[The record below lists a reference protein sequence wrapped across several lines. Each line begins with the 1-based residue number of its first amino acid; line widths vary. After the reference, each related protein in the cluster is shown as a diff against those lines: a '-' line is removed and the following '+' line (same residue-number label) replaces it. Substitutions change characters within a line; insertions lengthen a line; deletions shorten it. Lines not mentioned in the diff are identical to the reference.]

1 MMRVVFGTLG
11 IAALLAGGP
20 MVWAQSVFINE
31 LHYEND
37 GTDAN
42 EGVEIAGPAGTNLA
56 TYAVHLYNGNG
67 GTVYNTVPLSGTIPN
82 LGGSGFGAI
91 WFPIPGIQ
99 NGDPDGLALVQ
110 ISGALV
116 VQRMAYEGSFTATSG
131 PAGGANLP
139 DIGVRELDSIT
150 NPAGR
155 SLQLTGTGTVGAS
168 FAWTG
173 PAVASPGA
181 FNAGQ
186 TFGAAP
192 TVSLLTMAPGLIK
205 EGGST
210 TATLTLIPAPAGPVV
225 MTLSGNPPGTVQ
237 LPASV
242 LVPAGGTVTFP
253 VTAPRDGVADGFQ
266 QAAVLATDGAA
277 VYPTAG
283 AALQVIDLDRPA
295 RSAPGVLRLMSLNV
309 KVGIG
314 APGSAEFAAVREVIE
329 RISPDVLAMQE
340 VSDAGEFGDALTLLE
355 QVGFPPGAAYRATTG
370 DAFAAQTYSS
380 GDFGTGECVI
390 TASRYPITSTIQI
403 GRGVAGRKEL
413 TRFPL
418 YTRIDL
424 PGSDLHLVNVHLKAG
439 TEDPDRFRKAVE
451 AYRIREF
458 LTQQNLSAAADT
470 LVVAGDFNAIDGI
483 FLPAI
488 SYNTSSYVPPAGFS
502 LPVSFQL
509 GNDLKASPGI
519 TLPYSVSPY
528 NAATSVYPHQGFNP
542 AGLFAPA
549 LKQADG
555 VNPNTFIAFGARFD
569 YFMFPQR
576 LQNAGQARGE
586 VYNSRLEPQADGL
599 PKRPSLPTPE
609 LSEIASDHH
618 AVFLDLNLNPS
629 PALALTVSPNAVD
642 ETSAAAPPVAT
653 VSLNPAPTGPVTVQ
667 LRPWRG
673 TRVQFAADT
682 VILTPTQPSAQV
694 PVRVPASP
702 LVEAQRAISLTATA
716 DGYEPAFA
724 SLTVRSAEA
733 AGLLVFSQYV
743 EPSTAAT
750 PPNGNSSRAIEL
762 YNASGQTLDLERL
775 QWEVRRFTNGS
786 ASPVILGQVSTI
798 LPEGNAALLPPGQVV
813 VVGEAA
819 VGDAL
824 VAAGR
829 LPAPSVPFANA
840 DPGTLYCHT
849 SGQAIFLKGSNLNY
863 NGNDA
868 LEIVADGV
876 RCDVFG
882 RIGQDPGTA
891 WSGGPGNPSSADQ
904 NLSLRP
910 EIFTGSTGFTLTGTR
925 FLTTAAGNSLTGIGV
940 PPMPTDRYFTWA
952 AAKGLVGI
960 SRAPNSDP
968 DGDGRLNLI
977 EFIQETNPAAGDAA
991 PGVTSHPVEGSF
1003 LTLNADAWL
1012 SLGWERSDLR
1022 SPAWVGA
1029 PEVTGTAEGS
1039 TRTRW
1044 GWKSDPATSL
1054 RRFWR
1059 LRAARP

>member
-110 ISGALV
+110 ISGSLV
-116 VQRMAYEGSFTATSG
+116 VQRIAYEGSFTATSG

-743 EPSTAAT
+743 EPSTAVA

>member
-1 MMRVVFGTLG
+1 
-11 IAALLAGGP
+11 
-20 MVWAQSVFINE
+20 
-31 LHYEND
+31 
-37 GTDAN
+37 
-42 EGVEIAGPAGTNLA
+42 
-56 TYAVHLYNGNG
+56 
-67 GTVYNTVPLSGTIPN
+67 
-82 LGGSGFGAI
+82 
-91 WFPIPGIQ
+91 
-99 NGDPDGLALVQ
+99 
-110 ISGALV
+110 
-116 VQRMAYEGSFTATSG
+116 
-131 PAGGANLP
+131 
-139 DIGVRELDSIT
+139 
-150 NPAGR
+150 
-155 SLQLTGTGTVGAS
+155 
-168 FAWTG
+168 
-173 PAVASPGA
+173 
-181 FNAGQ
+181 
-186 TFGAAP
+186 
-192 TVSLLTMAPGLIK
+192 
-205 EGGST
+205 
-210 TATLTLIPAPAGPVV
+210 
-225 MTLSGNPPGTVQ
+225 
-237 LPASV
+237 
-242 LVPAGGTVTFP
+242 
-253 VTAPRDGVADGFQ
+253 
-266 QAAVLATDGAA
+266 
-277 VYPTAG
+277 
-283 AALQVIDLDRPA
+283 
-295 RSAPGVLRLMSLNV
+295 
-309 KVGIG
+309 
-314 APGSAEFAAVREVIE
+314 
-329 RISPDVLAMQE
+329 
-340 VSDAGEFGDALTLLE
+340 
-355 QVGFPPGAAYRATTG
+355 
-370 DAFAAQTYSS
+370 
-380 GDFGTGECVI
+380 
-390 TASRYPITSTIQI
+390 
-403 GRGVAGRKEL
+403 
-413 TRFPL
+413 
-418 YTRIDL
+418 
-424 PGSDLHLVNVHLKAG
+424 
-439 TEDPDRFRKAVE
+439 
-451 AYRIREF
+451 
-458 LTQQNLSAAADT
+458 
-470 LVVAGDFNAIDGI
+470 
-483 FLPAI
+483 
-488 SYNTSSYVPPAGFS
+488 
-502 LPVSFQL
+502 
-509 GNDLKASPGI
+509 
-519 TLPYSVSPY
+519 
-528 NAATSVYPHQGFNP
+528 
-542 AGLFAPA
+542 
-549 LKQADG
+549 
-555 VNPNTFIAFGARFD
+555 
-569 YFMFPQR
+569 
-576 LQNAGQARGE
+576 
-586 VYNSRLEPQADGL
+586 
-599 PKRPSLPTPE
+599 
-609 LSEIASDHH
+609 
-618 AVFLDLNLNPS
+618 
-629 PALALTVSPNAVD
+629 VD

-667 LRPWRG
+667 LRPWRE
-673 TRVQFAADT
+673 TRVQFAAGT
-682 VILTPTQPSAQV
+682 VILTPTQPSVQV

-743 EPSTAAT
+743 EPSTAVA

-940 PPMPTDRYFTWA
+940 PPVPTDRYFTWA

-991 PGVTSHPVEGSF
+991 PGVTGHPVEGSF